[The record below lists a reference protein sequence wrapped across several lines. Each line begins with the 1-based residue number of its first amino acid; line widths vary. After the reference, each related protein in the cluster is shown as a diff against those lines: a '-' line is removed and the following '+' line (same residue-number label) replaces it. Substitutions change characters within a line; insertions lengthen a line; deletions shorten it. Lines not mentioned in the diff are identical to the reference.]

1 MRLALANPKSKKRSR
16 RINSIV
22 GDMQLT
28 IRIFVRR
35 YALYGG
41 PFKLASLGGEVR
53 QGFALRVV
61 EADKADEMISELSG
75 RT

>member
-1 MRLALANPKSKKRSR
+1 
-16 RINSIV
+16 
-22 GDMQLT
+22 MQLT

-41 PFKLASLGGEVR
+41 SFRLASLGSEVR
-53 QGFALRVV
+53 QGFTEKVM
-61 EADKADEMISELSG
+61 EADKAEEMISELFR